1 MKTKA
6 FPYPAVKYDDAA
18 LEKLARRLRC
28 DTLCMIHQASSG
40 HPGGSLSSVEILSTL
55 YYQYLRHDPANPER
69 TDRDRF
75 VLSKGHACP
84 ILYAILAE
92 QGYFPE
98 DELCHLRRVGGLLQ
112 GHPSLHI
119 PGIDASTGSLGQGLS
134 LANGMALAAKLD
146 GSDFHTWCLLGDGE
160 LQEGQVWEA
169 AMTSAHY
176 KLDNVTAIVDR
187 NGLQIDG
194 KTEKVMALEPLAEK
208 WLSFGFHVIECDGHS
223 FSDLRRA
230 YDEALATKGK
240 PSCVIANTHKG
251 YGVSFMSDNAGWH
264 GKSPSVEQLQAAIA
278 EICGDEKIESSCMKT
293 VLGEVKGGGR

>member
-1 MKTKA
+1 MKA
-6 FPYPAVKYDDAA
+6 FPYPDAIYNDAA
-18 LEKLARRLRC
+18 LEKLARLLRC
-28 DTLCMIHQASSG
+28 DTLCMIYRANSG
-40 HPGGSLSSVEILSTL
+40 HPGGSLSAVEILSTL
-55 YYQYLRHDPANPER
+55 YYRYLRHDPANPER
-69 TDRDRF
+69 PDRDRF

-92 QGYFPE
+92 QGYFPAE
-98 DELCHLRRVGGLLQ
+98 EMNHLRRVGGMLQ

-146 GSDFHTWCLLGDGE
+146 NSNSHTWCLLGDGE
-160 LQEGQVWEA
+160 LQEGQIWEA

-187 NGLQIDG
+187 NRLQIDG
-194 KTEKVMALEPLAEK
+194 KTEDVMALEPLAEK

-223 FSDLRRA
+223 HADLRRA

-251 YGVSFMSDNAGWH
+251 HGVSFMTDQAGWH
-264 GKSPSVEQLQAAIA
+264 GKAPSLEQLQDAVA
-278 EICGDEKIESSCMKT
+278 EICGDEPIESSCMKT
-293 VLGEVKGGGR
+293 ILNDVKGGGR